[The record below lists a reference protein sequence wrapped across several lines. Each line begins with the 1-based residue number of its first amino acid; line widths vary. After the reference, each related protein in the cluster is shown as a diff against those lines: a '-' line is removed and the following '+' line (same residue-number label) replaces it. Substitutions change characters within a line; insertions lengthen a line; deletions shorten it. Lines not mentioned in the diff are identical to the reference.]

1 MLRMRHLV
9 ILAIAGFLMN
19 GCVAL
24 DKYNALKLER
34 DQYLERLGQA
44 ESEARAER
52 EKARML
58 QEQLNTMIGGG
69 ADSQNMAQTLMR
81 TNAELKAELERVNR
95 LYQEALQ
102 RKIQLP
108 AQVNNALEELA
119 RQYPE
124 ILSYDASRGMLKF
137 KSDVTFAS
145 GSADLTPKANEV
157 LKKVA
162 DILNSASV
170 AGYEL
175 LVVGHTDNVS
185 VSQPRTIQAGHK
197 DNWYLSAHRAIT
209 VGSELRKDGIASKRM
224 GVAGY
229 ADQRP
234 VASNST
240 EAGKAQNRRVEIM
253 ILPTTV
259 EGGAAAPTATPAAT
273 PAVTPS
279 VVPVE
284 ITK

>member
-1 MLRMRHLV
+1 MLRMRQIVL
-9 ILAIAGFLMN
+9 LASAAFLMN

-52 EKARML
+52 EKARIL
-58 QEQLNTMIGGG
+58 QEQLNAMLQQGPEG
-69 ADSQNMAQTLMR
+69 QNLAQTLMR
-81 TNAELKAELERVNR
+81 QNADLKAELDRVNR
-95 LYQEALQ
+95 LYQEALKQ
-102 RKIQLP
+102 KIQLP
-108 AQVNNALEELA
+108 EQVNNALEQLA
-119 RQYPE
+119 QQYPE

-162 DILNSASV
+162 DILNSSSV

-175 LVVGHTDNVS
+175 LVVGHTDNVP
-185 VSQPRTIQAGHK
+185 VSQPRTVQAGHK

-209 VGSELRKDGIASKRM
+209 VGAELRKDGIASKRM

-234 VASNST
+234 VASNSS

-259 EGGAAAPTATPAAT
+259 DGAPAQQAPAAS
-273 PAVTPS
+273 PAVA
-279 VVPVE
+279 PVE